1 MAGPK
6 AHINVSGTWKQIN
19 KIHVNVSGT
28 WKRVNNAYVNVS
40 GTWKKFLSSV
50 SASACTIAAGTLG
63 GSASE
68 YTPITGTARAVTVPS
83 GNTGKLEVR
92 NTFNSTGTIECY
104 WRIGAGSWADVTVT
118 TQRTFADTNTIQFR
132 VANGQ
137 SAGESFY
144 GEVWDFDTNTLV
156 RTFGFS
162 WT

>member
-50 SASACTIAAGTLG
+50 SASPCTFAAGALG

-83 GNTGKLEVR
+83 GNSGTLEIR
-92 NTFNSTGTIECY
+92 NVVNSTGSITCE
-104 WRIGAGSWADVTVT
+104 WRIGAGSWASVTVT
-118 TQRTFADTNTIQFR
+118 TQRTFSDTDTIQFR
-132 VANGQ
+132 VASGQ
-137 SAGESFY
+137 GAAEYFY
-144 GEVWDFDTNTLV
+144 ADVYDVDTNTFV
-156 RTFGFS
+156 RQVSFS

>member
-1 MAGPK
+1 MTAPNANIK
-6 AHINVSGTWKQIN
+6 VSGAWKTVN
-19 KIHVNVSGT
+19 KMHVKVSGT
-28 WKRVNNAYVNVS
+28 WKRVNSAYVRVS
-40 GTWKKFLSSV
+40 GAWKKFLQSV
-50 SASACTIAAGTLG
+50 SPCTFAAGALG

-92 NTFNSTGTIECY
+92 NTFNSTGTIVCD

-132 VANGQ
+132 VASGQ

-156 RTFGFS
+156 RAFGFS